1 MSISKRDESLM
12 LDYLEQKEL
21 TAKEIVMILSG
32 MAKKASG
39 TERAALEQAVE
50 LLEMGEALEEFK
62 KDPVTYTMDEVDRIL
77 GVEGK
82 KQPDLK

>member
-1 MSISKRDESLM
+1 MSVSKKDESLM
-12 LDYLEQKEL
+12 LDCLEQKEL
-21 TAKEIVMILSG
+21 TAKEIVIILNG

-62 KDPVTYTMDEVDRIL
+62 KDPVTYTLDEVEAHI
-77 GVEGK
+77 V
-82 KQPDLK
+82 